1 MNASH
6 QRILIW
12 VGVALSVVFF
22 YGYAGLMGFFPPP
35 APGLPAAD
43 VAQLY
48 AAHSMQFRIGV
59 ALMLISGGFLLP
71 WTLVISVQMARDEKG
86 VPIWAILQAL
96 AGTLSTLIFFLPAI
110 FWAAASFSPERD
122 PALTKLMHELAFLTF
137 ITPVCVFPFQV
148 IPIAVVALSPKEKP
162 ELSAFPRWLGYFTL
176 WEAVIAEAG
185 VAALLFKNG
194 PFAWNGIFPF
204 WLPLFV
210 FGIWISAVFYTI
222 FRALRRQEQALGT

>member
-1 MNASH
+1 MQASH
-6 QRILIW
+6 QRTLIW
-12 VGVALSVVFF
+12 IGVVLSIIYC

-35 APGLPAAD
+35 EPGLPASD
-43 VAQLY
+43 VATLY
-48 AAHSMQFRIGV
+48 AAHGMQFRIGV

-96 AGTLSTLIFFLPAI
+96 AGVLSTLIFFLPAI

-122 PALTKLMHELAFLTF
+122 PALTKMMHELAFLTF
-137 ITPVCVFPFQV
+137 ITPVCVFPIQI
-148 IPIAVVALSPKEKP
+148 IPIAVVALSHKDKP

-185 VAALLFKNG
+185 VAALLFKSG
-194 PFAWNGIFPF
+194 PFAWNGLFPF
-204 WLPLFV
+204 YLPIIV
-210 FGIWISAVFYTI
+210 FTLWISAVFYTI
-222 FRALRRQEQALGT
+222 FRALRLQEQALKA